1 MRHLRLLLSL
11 PLLAACGLVPEVDT
25 DGSSIPCL
33 CLGDTSC
40 VETDAGWFCAA
51 ACEAAGDCD
60 HDHTCFLHAGACVLV
75 CAPAGPGCPVGEACV
90 DAGPVNICAP
100 EMGP

>member
-51 ACEAAGDCD
+51 ACEAAGDCNED
-60 HDHTCFLHAGACVLV
+60 LTCYDGACVQVCVAGSLPCLYPHRCEPAGVVAV
-75 CAPAGPGCPVGEACV
+75 CAPEVLP
-90 DAGPVNICAP
+90 
-100 EMGP
+100 